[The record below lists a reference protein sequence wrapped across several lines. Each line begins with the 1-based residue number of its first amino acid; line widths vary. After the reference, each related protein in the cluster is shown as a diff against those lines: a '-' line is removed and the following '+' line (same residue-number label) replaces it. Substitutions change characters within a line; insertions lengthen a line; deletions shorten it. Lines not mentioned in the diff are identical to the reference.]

1 MRQRYHAPK
10 EYGKLIK
17 MASVLFVCLG
27 NICRSPLAEG
37 VLRDEAARQGRDLLV
52 DSAGT
57 GDWHL
62 GHPPDTRAQAVAAKN
77 GLDIRS
83 LRARLVT
90 PEDFRRFDHIV
101 AMDSRN
107 LADLEAMRPPDGDAH
122 LSRLLDFAPDLGVSD
137 VPDPYQGGP
146 EGFDETYRLVRAGV
160 KGLVARLDE
169 EEHWQAS

>member
-1 MRQRYHAPK
+1 
-10 EYGKLIK
+10 

-37 VLRDEAARQGRDLLV
+37 VLRDEAAKAGIDV
-52 DSAGT
+52 EIDSAGT

-62 GHPPDTRAQAVAAKN
+62 GHAPDKRAQAVAAKN
-77 GLDIRS
+77 GLDIAH

-90 PEDFRRFDHIV
+90 AEDFRRFDHII
-101 AMDSRN
+101 AMDSSNFSN
-107 LADLEAMRPPDGDAH
+107 LERMRPPDGDAH
-122 LSRLLDFAPDLGVSD
+122 VSRLLDFAPELGVAD

-160 KGLVARLDE
+160 QGLLARIDDE
-169 EEHWQAS
+169 GHWHAY